1 VRFDF
6 DQTISAPI
14 EVVEGAITDTAFY
27 EALSASPILRVTE
40 VLERTERPDGAALR
54 VRFAFVGGVS
64 GAVRRVVDPSKLT
77 WVMELSISTQSHSTS
92 FRVIPDHYANI
103 LSCSGGYALAS
114 QGATTRQQVHGDLSV
129 HVPLLGRAAEK
140 GIVNGF
146 REHMA
151 DEARL
156 LGAWPTPKG

>member
-1 VRFDF
+1 MRFDF

-14 EVVEGAITDTAFY
+14 EVVEDAISDAAFY
-27 EALSASPILRVTE
+27 EALSDSPTLRVRQ
-40 VLERTERPDGAALR
+40 VLDRTKRPDGAALR
-54 VRFAFVGGVS
+54 VSFAFVGGVS

-77 WVMELSISTQSHSTS
+77 WVMELSISTQTHATS
-92 FRVIPDHYANI
+92 FQVIPDHYKDI
-103 LSCSGGYALAS
+103 LSCSGGYTLVG
-114 QGATTRQQVHGDLSV
+114 QGATTRQSVHGDLSV

-156 LGAWPTPKG
+156 LGTWATRKG